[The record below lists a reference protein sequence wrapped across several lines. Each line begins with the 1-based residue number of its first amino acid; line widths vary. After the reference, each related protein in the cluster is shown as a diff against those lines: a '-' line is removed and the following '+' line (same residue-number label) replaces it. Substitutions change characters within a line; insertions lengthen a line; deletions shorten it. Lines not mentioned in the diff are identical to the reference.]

1 VVHRDLPAQFTPA
14 LTHRPSP
21 TPDMHLW
28 WSTADSEPFLL
39 QEIHRAFPTRD
50 ILRPAPGFIGLDS
63 IPSDSGPMAFAA
75 QTLPGARI
83 IAAPSIRAWADQLTD
98 AIVADLPEDAP
109 WHLHLAP
116 CYGQGSAGLN
126 RCGFIRES
134 LLDGLKRRRRHRLRS
149 LHPSTDSLQP
159 GAGLVQALLSAPDA
173 GFLSVLPPDTVDAW
187 RSSLVPC
194 PAGDIPVASDKSA
207 PSRAFSKLVEA
218 EIRLGRRIGPEQ
230 TVIDLG
236 ASPGSWTY
244 VAVNRGA
251 RVMSVDRSPLR
262 DDLMGHPRVTFHQGD
277 AFQFAPAAPV
287 DWLICDV
294 IAAPDRSIG
303 LVLDWVRRGWA
314 RQFVVT
320 IKFKGSAEYEKLDG
334 LKRELAPLCREFRLS
349 RLCAN
354 RNEACV
360 MGIIR

>member
-1 VVHRDLPAQFTPA
+1 
-14 LTHRPSP
+14 
-21 TPDMHLW
+21 MHLW
-28 WSTADSEPFLL
+28 WSIEDSEPFLL
-39 QEIHRAFPTRD
+39 HEIHRAFPGRD

-63 IPSDSGPMAFAA
+63 MDSDPGPMAFAA
-75 QTLPGARI
+75 QTLPQAEAI
-83 IAAPSIRAWADQLTD
+83 EAASIRAWADRLTEGILANLSD
-98 AIVADLPEDAP
+98 HDP

-134 LLDGLKRRRRHRLRS
+134 LVEALKRQRRQRLRS
-149 LHPSTDSLQP
+149 LQVPTDSLQP
-159 GAGLVQALLSAPDA
+159 GAGLVQALLTAPKT
-173 GFLSVLPPDTVDAW
+173 GFLSVLSPDSVDAC

-194 PAGDIPVASDKSA
+194 PSGDIPVASDKSA
-207 PSRAFSKLVEA
+207 PSRAFCKLVEA
-218 EIRLGRRIGPEQ
+218 EIRLGRRIGPGE

-236 ASPGSWTY
+236 ACPGSWTY
-244 VAVNRGA
+244 VAANRGA
-251 RVMSVDRSPLR
+251 RVISVDRSPLR
-262 DDLMGHPRVTFHQGD
+262 DDLMRHPRITFHQGD
-277 AFQFAPAAPV
+277 AFQFVPVNPV

-303 LVLDWVRRGWA
+303 LVMEWVRRRWA

-320 IKFKGSAEYEKLDG
+320 IKFKGSADYEKLDG
-334 LKRELAPLCREFRLS
+334 LKRDLAPLCREFRLA

-360 MGIIR
+360 MGMIR